1 MCYADSRP
9 GLKHKSIEQ
18 ARAAIDAL
26 VRAEGKADVLQISG
40 GEPTTHPQLLE
51 IIEYALSQ
59 PIDYIMLNTNGI
71 RLAKDQKLVDWLSG
85 HRDRIEIYLQFDGT
99 NDAVYESLR
108 GEPLYET
115 KLRALDQIGAAGLH
129 VTLVAT
135 LQAGVNDLEVGNLVE
150 IARTRPWVSG
160 LSLQPA
166 TYSGRFY
173 LQEELENRITAPDCI
188 RMLCEQ
194 SNGLYEEGDF
204 FPLPCAHP
212 NCHILS
218 LAFRVGDDLVPL
230 TRFIDAKLNLDLL
243 ANGLSFTR
251 EEGKRLVKQ
260 YLSRQDCCGPSGCC
274 EPASPNVLT
283 SLPILEN
290 DSNGCNSVSGTRS
303 VAEQFFE
310 QALAK
315 QIGGEQLF
323 RITIT
328 SFLDVY
334 NFDVRR
340 VMKCCTHHVLPSGH
354 IIPFCAYNVLY
365 RNGHVALPQLKSSP
379 QQTTSPPLA
388 ADNQ

>member
-1 MCYADSRP
+1 
-9 GLKHKSIEQ
+9 
-18 ARAAIDAL
+18 
-26 VRAEGKADVLQISG
+26 
-40 GEPTTHPQLLE
+40 
-51 IIEYALSQ
+51 
-59 PIDYIMLNTNGI
+59 
-71 RLAKDQKLVDWLSG
+71 VDWLAG

-115 KLRALDQIGAAGLH
+115 KLHALDQIGAAGLH

-135 LQAGVNDLEVGNLVE
+135 LQAGVNENEVGNLVE
-150 IARTRPWVSG
+150 MARTRPWVSG

-194 SNGLYEEGDF
+194 SNGLYEDGDF

-260 YLSRQDCCGPSGCC
+260 YLSRQDCCGPNCGPSGCC
-274 EPASPNVLT
+274 EPEKPAASSLT
-283 SLPILEN
+283 ILQS
-290 DSNGCNSVSGTRS
+290 DSSDGCSTSANRS
-303 VAEQFFE
+303 IAEQFFE

-365 RNGHVALPQLKSSP
+365 RNGHVALPQL
-379 QQTTSPPLA
+379 TTSPLLTSPSSLA
-388 ADNQ
+388 ADRL